1 APDFAFLELDLLKVK
16 GRTEATRIFA
26 LLGNGATKHSH
37 AFIELADRHDEFLQ
51 KFRAQAWDA
60 AEALT
65 RQCEALDGGRLDRL
79 YVLYRE
85 RIASFRH
92 TPPPPNWDGGAEALS
107 K

>member
-1 APDFAFLELDLLKVK
+1 MKVK

-26 LLGNGATKHSH
+26 LLGDSAMKHSYT
-37 AFIELADRHDEFLQ
+37 FIELADRHAEFLQ

-60 AEALT
+60 AETLS

-79 YVLYRE
+79 YALYRE
-85 RIASFRH
+85 RIAFFRH
-92 TPPPPNWDGGAEALS
+92 IPPPPNWDGGAEALS